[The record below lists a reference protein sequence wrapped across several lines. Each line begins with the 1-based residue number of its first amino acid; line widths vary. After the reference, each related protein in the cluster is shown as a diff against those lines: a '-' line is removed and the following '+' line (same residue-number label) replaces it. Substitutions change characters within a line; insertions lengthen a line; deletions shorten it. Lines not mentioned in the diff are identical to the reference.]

1 MMAFL
6 VTAAIGIL
14 IIVLGAINMTG
25 NISTLHA
32 YHRSRVR
39 PEDVLPFGKLVGLGT
54 MIVGIS
60 CIFVGAGTFIAEKT
74 DNGIYAVVG
83 TAILIVGLVIGMGI
97 TFYAMKK
104 YNGGIF

>member
-6 VTAAIGIL
+6 VTAAVGIL
-14 IIVLGAINMTG
+14 IIVLGAINMSG
-25 NISTLHA
+25 NISTLHS
-32 YHRSRVR
+32 YHRSRVS
-39 PEDVLPFGKLVGLGT
+39 PEDVLPFGRLVGIGT
-54 MIVGIS
+54 VIVGIS

-74 DNGIYAVVG
+74 DNGIYAVIG
-83 TAILIVGLVIGMGI
+83 TAVMIVGLVIGMGI